1 LTTQQNVN
9 PSRERVPLAQKAPLL
24 VALVLLWMMLWG
36 STTLLTILTG
46 VVVAVIVTSYLY
58 LPPVALSGRFHLGW
72 AIVLALRF
80 FADLFVASFQVAWFS
95 FRPRGVG
102 RSAVVRVPLHTRSD
116 LVMTATALSISLVPG
131 SVVLEVDRPH
141 AVLYVH
147 SLGVDTP
154 EGVERA
160 RANVYAY
167 ERRFLR
173 AMGSRDE
180 WEAVR

>member
-1 LTTQQNVN
+1 MTRPKANDA
-9 PSRERVPLAQKAPLL
+9 RERVPLAQKAPLL

-36 STTLLTILTG
+36 SVTLLTIVTG
-46 VVVAVIVTSYLY
+46 ILVAIIVTSYLY

-80 FADLFVASFQVAWFS
+80 FFDLFVASFQVAWFS

-102 RSAVVRVPLHTRSD
+102 RSAVVRVQLNTRSD
-116 LVMTATALSISLVPG
+116 LIMTATGLSISLVPG

-147 SLGVDTP
+147 SLGVDTA

-173 AMGSRDE
+173 AIGSRAE